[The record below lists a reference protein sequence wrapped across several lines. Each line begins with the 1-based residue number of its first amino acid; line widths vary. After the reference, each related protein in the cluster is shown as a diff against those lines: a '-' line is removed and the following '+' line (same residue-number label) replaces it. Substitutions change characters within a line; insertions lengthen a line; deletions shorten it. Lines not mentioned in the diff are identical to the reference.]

1 MFTAMQCAQFASCLG
16 GGHKN
21 YEGYN
26 QSEKSVAGSSADN
39 PEPEYEY
46 KYNKKGLFTA
56 LLSFFLLTAL
66 TGFIGYEIANSI
78 SIPEDEV
85 MPARICHQIPAD
97 TDKDEVT
104 VQIVSE
110 ERIISDDCMVAK
122 IVLSD
127 GSVVNDTIH
136 EKTTNWE

>member
-1 MFTAMQCAQFASCLG
+1 MQCAQFASCLG
-16 GGHKN
+16 GGHKTE
-21 YEGYN
+21 YGYYDK
-26 QSEKSVAGSSADN
+26 SEKSVAGSSAEN

-46 KYNKKGLFTA
+46 KYNRKGLLVA
-56 LLSFFLLTAL
+56 LLVFFLITAL

-127 GSVVNDTIH
+127 GTVMNDTIH